1 MFSAVQMLRSCK
13 PCAVIVRGEK
23 LENIHVY
30 RFSSVLLGTAEPGS
44 AGAKVQSPEADNA
57 KYVPILVIA
66 PPSS

>member
-1 MFSAVQMLRSCK
+1 MFTGSVQFCSDGC
-13 PCAVIVRGEK
+13 
-23 LENIHVY
+23 
-30 RFSSVLLGTAEPGS
+30 PGS